1 MRELKFRVWL
11 PEHDTFIF
19 PQFIYPH
26 ICDFIRGNDN
36 YVIGQLVPYFKY
48 EKGLKFD
55 ACFVYSNFD
64 KNQMGEVNDYID
76 DIEHVIQQY
85 TGLKDKNRKD
95 IYEGDIVKSV
105 DGVSK
110 LDVEYAEYA
119 HGEVKWLREGFE
131 VCQARIGAT
140 KLSVFSKCDCCTA
153 DLEIIGNIYETPE
166 LLTQ

>member
-11 PEHDTFIF
+11 PEHATFIF

-55 ACFVYSNFD
+55 ARFVYSNFD

-85 TGLKDKNRKD
+85 TGLKDKNGKE
-95 IYEGDIVKSV
+95 IYEGDILKWHEGENNLSEVIFQNGSFMV
-105 DGVSK
+105 RGINWGAFWYISDYH
-110 LDVEYAEYA
+110 DVYTCF
-119 HGEVKWLREGFE
+119 GNVFE
-131 VCQARIGAT
+131 NSNL
-140 KLSVFSKCDCCTA
+140 LS
-153 DLEIIGNIYETPE
+153 
-166 LLTQ
+166 